1 MSPQLFMW
9 LDIIGWLLS
18 ILANAATVVIAV
30 GVSILAY
37 RSTAR

>member
-1 MSPQLFMW
+1 MSQEVIMW

-37 RSTAR
+37 RSTR